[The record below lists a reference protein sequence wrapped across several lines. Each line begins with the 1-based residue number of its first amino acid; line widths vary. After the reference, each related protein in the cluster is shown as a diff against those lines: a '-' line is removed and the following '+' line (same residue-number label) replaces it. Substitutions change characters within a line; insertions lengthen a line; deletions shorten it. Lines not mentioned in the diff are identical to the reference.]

1 MTLAIHAEE
10 DSERQLKVTVEVPE
24 ERVQAQMRKT
34 ARNLAQQV
42 RFPGFRKGKVPYN
55 ILVRRVGEEAL
66 RADAVE
72 EMLEGVLA
80 EALEEVDTTPY
91 RQPSLD
97 DMDMDPLVIKLT
109 IPLEPEVKLGDY
121 RTTRKEIQPIEVSE
135 EALED
140 ALEHVREHHHELE
153 DVDRPAE
160 ASDMVTLGGEGKTV
174 GDEEEVIWHEH
185 ETDVIMDPDKTFPQV
200 PFVENIIG
208 MLAGEE
214 KSFQFNFPEDYEE
227 EELAG
232 KHVEFNV
239 KVDKVQSREVPEL
252 SDELAQQE
260 GDYETLDEL
269 KEGLTEQLQNAA
281 EQQAKSDLL
290 DVMVDDMLTE
300 AVIVFPPVAVESE
313 LDGRIENLKE
323 QVTRSGWKWEDYMR
337 LQGETEESLREQWH
351 DEAVEQVRRGLV
363 LRQFV
368 ADERLTVDSADI
380 DAAVEERLGQF
391 DDNEELRENL
401 RNIFTQGQGLEMMSN
416 DILLDKVYER
426 MKEIVTGNAPDLD
439 ALEAEDE
446 VTEEEEE

>member
-1 MTLAIHAEE
+1 VTLAIHAEE

-72 EMLEGVLA
+72 EMLEDVLA

-121 RTTRKEIQPIEVSE
+121 RATRKEIQPIEVSE
-135 EALED
+135 EALEE

-153 DVDRPAE
+153 DVDRPAG
-160 ASDMVTLGGEGKTV
+160 ASDMVTLSGEGKTA

-185 ETDVIMDPDKTFPQV
+185 ESDVIMDPDKTFPKV

-208 MLAGEE
+208 MSAGEE

-227 EELAG
+227 DELAD

-290 DVMVDDMLTE
+290 DEMVDDMLTE
-300 AVIVFPPVAVESE
+300 AEIVFPPVAVESE

-351 DEAVEQVRRGLV
+351 DDAVEQVRRGLV

-380 DAAVEERLGQF
+380 DAAVEERLNQF

-401 RNIFTQGQGLEMMSN
+401 RNVFTQGQGLEMMSN

-439 ALEAEDE
+439 ALIVEDE

>member
-1 MTLAIHAEE
+1 VTLAIHAEE
-10 DSERQLKVTVEVPE
+10 DAKRQLKVTVEVPE
-24 ERVQAQMRKT
+24 ERVKAQMRKT
-34 ARNLAQQV
+34 ARDLAQQI

-80 EALEEVDTTPY
+80 EALEEVDATPY

-121 RTTRKEIQPIEVSE
+121 RAIRKEIQPIEVTE

-140 ALEHVREHHHELE
+140 ALEHVREHHHKLE
-153 DVDRPAE
+153 DVDRPVE
-160 ASDMVTLGGEGKTV
+160 LSDMVTLSGEGKTI
-174 GDEEEVIWHEH
+174 GDEADTIWHEH
-185 ETDVIMDPDKTFPQV
+185 ESDVVMDPDKTFPQV
-200 PFVENIIG
+200 PFVENIVG
-208 MLAGEE
+208 MSVGEE
-214 KSFQFNFPEDYEE
+214 KSFQVEFPEDYEE
-227 EELAG
+227 DELAG
-232 KHVEFNV
+232 KQVEFDV
-239 KVDKVQSREVPEL
+239 KVDKVQSREIPEL
-252 SDELAQQE
+252 SDELAQEE

-281 EQQAKSDLL
+281 EQQARSDLL
-290 DVMVDDMLTE
+290 DEMVDDMLAE
-300 AVIVFPPVAVESE
+300 AEISFPPAAVETE
-313 LDGRIENLKE
+313 LDSRIENLKE
-323 QVTRSGWKWEDYMR
+323 QVTRSGWKWEDYVR
-337 LQGETEESLREQWH
+337 LQSETEDSLREQWH
-351 DEAVEQVRRGLV
+351 DDAVEQVRRGLV

-380 DAAVEERLGQF
+380 DDAVEERLGQF

-426 MKEIVTGNAPDLD
+426 MKEIITGNAPDLD
-439 ALEAEDE
+439 ALEAVDIAT
-446 VTEEEEE
+446 TEEEE

>member
-24 ERVQAQMRKT
+24 ERVQAQMRRT
-34 ARNLAQQV
+34 ARELAQQV
-42 RFPGFRKGKVPYN
+42 HIPGFRKGKVPYN
-55 ILVRRVGEEAL
+55 ILVRRVGEDAL

-97 DMDMDPLVIKLT
+97 DMDMDPLVIKLN

-121 RTTRKEIQPIEVSE
+121 RALRKEIQSIEVSE

-160 ASDMVTLGGEGKTV
+160 ASDMVTLSGEGKIV
-174 GDEEEVIWHEH
+174 DDEEEVIWHEH
-185 ETDVIMDPDKTFPQV
+185 ETDVVMDPDKTFPQV

-227 EELAG
+227 DELAG

-239 KVDKVQSREVPEL
+239 KIDKVQSREVPGL

-260 GDYETLDEL
+260 GDYETLEDL
-269 KEGLTEQLQNAA
+269 KEGLKEQLQKAA

-290 DVMVDDMLTE
+290 DEMVDDLLTE
-300 AVIVFPPVAVESE
+300 ADIVFPPAAVESE
-313 LDGRIENLKE
+313 LDGRMENLKD

-337 LQGETEESLREQWH
+337 LQSETEESLREQWH
-351 DEAVEQVRRGLV
+351 DDAVEQVRRGLV
-363 LRQFV
+363 LRQFI

-380 DAAVEERLGQF
+380 DVAVEERLSRF

-401 RNIFTQGQGLEMMSN
+401 RNVFTQGQGLEMMSN
-416 DILLDKVYER
+416 DILLDSVYER
-426 MKEIVTGNAPDLD
+426 MTEILTGNAPDLD
-439 ALEAEDE
+439 ALEDTDDAA
-446 VTEEEEE
+446 TEEEE